1 MQIFSESQLSRLK
14 ETKFIFI
21 SIKHTNEYK
30 YKQMA
35 VEEYH
40 VHVYTGKEFE
50 EYEIKC
56 KCWLEDFVE

>member
-1 MQIFSESQLSRLK
+1 
-14 ETKFIFI
+14 
-21 SIKHTNEYK
+21 
-30 YKQMA
+30 MA